1 MVVHKFTMSE
11 MNKGSAEMAH
21 IFFYIT
27 QIYERKSNMTMLG
40 NKVETVSSAGC
51 DGQLWRYSVTC
62 KIF

>member
-11 MNKGSAEMAH
+11 MNKGSAEMAR

-51 DGQLWRYSVTC
+51 DGQL
-62 KIF
+62 